1 MLMNTFGHVFR
12 VTTWGES
19 HGKAVGCVIDGCPAG
34 LRIDEKF
41 IQAEMDRRKPG
52 GEFSSKRK
60 EQDKVEILSGVLE
73 GITIG
78 TPISMLIWNTDV
90 DSGPYEA
97 LKTIPRPGHA
107 DWTYLAKFGIR
118 DWRGGGRASARETA
132 ARVAAGAVAKLIL
145 RKYNVRVFG
154 YAREIAGIRFNVG
167 DPEKAFEIA
176 ERSPIRC
183 PDPQKES
190 EAEELI
196 KKAMAEGDSV
206 GGVVELIARNVPAG
220 LGEPV
225 FGKISAYFAYALMG
239 IPSVKG
245 FEIGRGF
252 EVSKLKGSEN
262 NDPIVLKDGKIRF
275 ATNNS
280 GGILGGITNGEDIVM
295 RIAVK
300 PTPSISKK
308 QKSVDYEKMEEVE
321 ISVKGRHDPCI
332 VPRIVP
338 VAEAM
343 VSMVLVDCM
352 LLQGLIPRSF
362 VGGS

>member
-1 MLMNTFGHVFR
+1 MNTFGYAFR

-34 LRIDEKF
+34 LEIDEEF
-41 IQAEMDRRKPG
+41 IQKEMERRRPG

-60 EQDKVEILSGVLE
+60 EIDKVEILSGVLN
-73 GITIG
+73 GFTLG
-78 TPISMLIWNTDV
+78 TPISMLVWNVDV
-90 DSGPYEA
+90 DSSPYEE

-107 DWTYLAKFGIR
+107 DWSYYAKFGIR
-118 DWRGGGRASARETA
+118 DWRGGGRASARETV
-132 ARVAAGAVAKLIL
+132 ARVSAGAIAKLIL
-145 RKYNVRVFG
+145 KKYGIRVLG
-154 YAREIAGIRFNVG
+154 YAKEIGGIKFDVE
-167 DPEKAFEIA
+167 DVEKAFEIA
-176 ERSPIRC
+176 EKSPIRC
-183 PDPQKES
+183 PDEKKER

-196 KKAMAEGDSV
+196 KKVMREGDSV
-206 GGVVELIARNVPAG
+206 GGIVEIVAKNVPAG

-225 FGKISAYFAYALMG
+225 FGKISAYLAYALMS

-252 EVSKLKGSEN
+252 EVSKLRGSEN
-262 NDPIVLKDGKIRF
+262 NDPIILRDGKIRF
-275 ATNNS
+275 ATNNA
-280 GGILGGITNGEDIVM
+280 GGILGGITNGEDIVL

-300 PTPSISKK
+300 PTPSIAKK
-308 QKSVDYEKMEEVE
+308 QRSVDYEKMEEVE

-343 VSMVLVDCM
+343 VSIVLVDCM

-362 VGGS
+362 MGRT